1 MSAYLQEMMD
11 QTISVI
17 TNDGRNIIGVLK
29 GFDQCVNVVL
39 DESFERV
46 FSLKEPVEA
55 VELGLYIIRGDNIR
69 PYKFNW
75 KIIAIRGSGSSV
87 IGGVPDNI
95 REQVI
100 DDQTRAAPMIVV
112 RPFVRSASTVYV
124 RPNWLEKNC
133 GDVPMYPK
141 AQDPKASEMLRGG
154 HALQVASATMLHA
167 KELQEIENKAVQRIE
182 EAVWTKAFRF
192 RPSLVLPAVEL
203 SSLIVGSVLGVL
215 GDKISTSYLLGVK
228 MAVSDYYNDQIRE
241 IYATKPEMV
250 ELKELFKVA
259 RDKEQEYV
267 DAHTPGI
274 LNPNDGNSDPVA
286 TFAKASLKVLVQA
299 AKFV

>member
-1 MSAYLQEMMD
+1 M
-11 QTISVI
+11 
-17 TNDGRNIIGVLK
+17 R
-29 GFDQCVNVVL
+29 
-39 DESFERV
+39 R
-46 FSLKEPVEA
+46 
-55 VELGLYIIRGDNIR
+55 
-69 PYKFNW
+69 
-75 KIIAIRGSGSSV
+75 
-87 IGGVPDNI
+87 
-95 REQVI
+95 
-100 DDQTRAAPMIVV
+100 MIVV
-112 RPFVRSASTVYV
+112 RPFVRSASTVYM
-124 RPNWLEKNC
+124 RPNWLEKSC

-141 AQDPKASEMLRGG
+141 EQDPKASEMLRGG

-167 KELQEIENKAVQRIE
+167 KTYPRNHSKKYKELQEIENKAVQRIE

>member
-1 MSAYLQEMMD
+1 M
-11 QTISVI
+11 
-17 TNDGRNIIGVLK
+17 R
-29 GFDQCVNVVL
+29 
-39 DESFERV
+39 R
-46 FSLKEPVEA
+46 
-55 VELGLYIIRGDNIR
+55 
-69 PYKFNW
+69 
-75 KIIAIRGSGSSV
+75 
-87 IGGVPDNI
+87 
-95 REQVI
+95 
-100 DDQTRAAPMIVV
+100 MIVV
-112 RPFVRSASTVYV
+112 RPFVRSASTVYM
-124 RPNWLEKNC
+124 RPNWLEKSC

-141 AQDPKASEMLRGG
+141 EQDPKASEMLRGG